1 VFNICVALGALWL
14 VQATAGNCEYIEGR
28 PTPCGGCYLPAGVSG
43 MACPGVSGTEP
54 IRQPGSLQG
63 TVLFTCLCVVAV
75 LLSVVFAGGRL
86 PVVAAGALVA
96 LYLVFAVYEVLAA
109 FEAVA
114 PLCVMGV
121 CL

>member
-1 VFNICVALGALWL
+1 M
-14 VQATAGNCEYIEGR
+14 
-28 PTPCGGCYLPAGVSG
+28 PAGVSG

-54 IRQPGSLQG
+54 LRQPGSLQG